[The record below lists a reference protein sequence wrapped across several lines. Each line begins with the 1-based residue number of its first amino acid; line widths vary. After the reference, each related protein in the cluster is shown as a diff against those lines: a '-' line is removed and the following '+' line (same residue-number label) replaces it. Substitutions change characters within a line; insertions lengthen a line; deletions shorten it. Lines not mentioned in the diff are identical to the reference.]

1 MIKRILSDLLHHAN
15 REYRSDEFY
24 RVKDR
29 ILTKYGKVVGHD
41 VQFIEGKK
49 CNSCQGR
56 GYHYKYGRNGKPYD
70 TADCNHCWGGW
81 YKQPAW
87 VLLQRIQFGKYIF
100 HKPFEK
106 KFGSK
111 NPFIKECG
119 VNKEI
124 ITGYIDHSRTKYGK
138 DARVILFLLYD
149 WKGYWKRW
157 YKAIGSGWYSHRS
170 VWWTPRRWPNNI
182 AHIIRYKHKAI
193 PFMKMKRWVA
203 PVQEPDPDPT
213 LIPYGSPIPPDDLP
227 F

>member
-1 MIKRILSDLLHHAN
+1 MIKRILSYLLHHAN
-15 REYRSDEFY
+15 REYRSEEFY
-24 RVKDR
+24 QVKDR
-29 ILTKYGKVVGHD
+29 ILTRYGKVVGHD

-111 NPFIKECG
+111 NPFINECG

-124 ITGYIDHSRTKYGK
+124 ITGYIDHTRTKFGK
-138 DARVILFLLYD
+138 DARTILFLLYD

-157 YKAIGSGWYSHRS
+157 YKSIGIGWYSKWICR
-170 VWWTPRRWPNNI
+170 PRRWPNQI
-182 AHIIRYKHKAI
+182 AHLIRYRSKAI
-193 PFMKMKRWVA
+193 PFMNLKRYKPWSP
-203 PVQEPDPDPT
+203 PVETEISPCPAGPT
-213 LIPYGSPIPPDDLP
+213 TDYQPEDLP